1 MTRLAK
7 FSIEPS
13 QVKMTNPQIGMSKRR
28 KLTEQEVN
36 LALEQ
41 ARQIGELIETI

>member
-1 MTRLAK
+1 MREFLTDLTPEEREL
-7 FSIEPS
+7 IQWLE
-13 QVKMTNPQIGMSKRR
+13 GDEGR